1 MLASILLSITVLHKN
16 GSILDMD
23 FLNPHNWDFPR
34 EGFWT
39 PPPQKCAK
47 LKSVQN

>member
-39 PPPQKCAK
+39 PPPQKYAQ